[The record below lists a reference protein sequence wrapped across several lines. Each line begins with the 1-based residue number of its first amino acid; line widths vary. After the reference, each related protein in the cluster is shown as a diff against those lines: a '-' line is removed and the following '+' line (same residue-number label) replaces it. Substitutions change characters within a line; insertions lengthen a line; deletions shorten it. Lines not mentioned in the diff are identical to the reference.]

1 MKIFKGL
8 FFTVAAFFIFSCT
21 QLNLKNPVGAVN
33 VSLPSSSRMIIEEG
47 QTVNSFEK
55 INYLISLYSSSGAL
69 VDKKMAPEGSSVTFP
84 DVAEGSYVVKA
95 FCNATSNGKE
105 ECIAAGFKSAEVKGG
120 EVTPVIIELSYNRPD
135 KIDVNRSSI
144 RYTGKT
150 EFSSENEM
158 AAYVSD
164 NFKDF
169 LSAEIVFTNGWS
181 ETVVDADRFFVEKN
195 QVSQIP
201 GGTFATGGTGGAT
214 EVIVSGGKDPCQ
226 FKVTLS
232 LNENITKELIVT
244 LYVVKE
250 LLNNDPIVIPDLTVG
265 LSEDNPCRSFEDL
278 KTANANASNG
288 ATIYLAS
295 GTFEMAE
302 TFPVT
307 KTITL
312 LAVDGDVT
320 IKRTAGGAY
329 IYVGDGEDPRS
340 IKLNINDSGA
350 SNKFIFTDG
359 ESVVTDSPFIYGP
372 NENKSVVAY
381 RSEFNGIKSDV
392 ISVKNATISYCKFNS
407 NTSAVG
413 IINSS
418 VATISGCTFEENSS
432 TGGIVV
438 CDRVDF
444 VGCSFDSN
452 TCTRYGAIH
461 VASYC
466 SATVDG
472 CTFSGNESTQN
483 SGYGDIYL
491 AKGSE
496 DTTLT
501 LSGTV
506 TTDIGIYVANES
518 YDDPEI
524 NVTGISFAEEKKLRI
539 KVEKIQT
546 TPEKLIYLFNHA
558 SFQMYPYM
566 TFSSNGDVDEYAVND
581 FENMTDPY
589 YTMMDDNGKISV
601 HYTL

>member
-69 VDKKMAPEGSSVTFP
+69 VDKKMALEGSSVTFP

-95 FCNATSNGKE
+95 FCNTTSNGKE

-265 LSEDNPCRSFEDL
+265 LSEDNPCLTPDDFTIAIVKVPE
-278 KTANANASNG
+278 NG
-288 ATIYLAS
+288 TIYLKGDYNSDKQTYDLEFKRAL
-295 GTFEMAE
+295 
-302 TFPVT
+302 PIT
-307 KTITL
+307 KNI
-312 LAVDGDVT
+312 T
-320 IKRTAGGAY
+320 IKSVVDNLRVIRGDKEAY
-329 IYVGDGEDPRS
+329 LVISSG
-340 IKLNINDSGA
+340 ITLNINESSSD
-350 SNKFIFTDG
+350 KKIVFTD
-359 ESVVTDSPFIYGP
+359 SV
-372 NENKSVVAY
+372 N
-381 RSEFNGIKSDV
+381 
-392 ISVKNATISYCKFNS
+392 
-407 NTSAVG
+407 
-413 IINSS
+413 
-418 VATISGCTFEENSS
+418 GCTLNYMYGSEGNIVVYNAVFTNISCGAILANDVKLTGCAFSSISS
-432 TGGIVV
+432 T
-438 CDRVDF
+438 
-444 VGCSFDSN
+444 
-452 TCTRYGAIH
+452 YGAIH
-461 VASYC
+461 VMSERT
-466 SATVDG
+466 ATIES
-472 CTFSGNESTQN
+472 CTFSGNTTSRTEA
-483 SGYGDIYL
+483 GDYGDVYL
-491 AKGSE
+491 AKDETSS
-496 DTTLT
+496 LT
-501 LSGTV
+501 ITGQV
-506 TTDIGIYVANES
+506 ES
-518 YDDPEI
+518 DI
-524 NVTGISFAEEKKLRI
+524 NVFINNSNYKNPNILIGSKPEDFTGDVKIHIGGVVPAQSGESLVLLKKAWQGDGDINYMISYCDF
-539 KVEKIQT
+539 KVGEDYYQT
-546 TPEKLIYLFNHA
+546 MGDSEKL
-558 SFQMYPYM
+558 
-566 TFSSNGDVDEYAVND
+566 TFETINL
-581 FENMTDPY
+581 
-589 YTMMDDNGKISV
+589 KK
-601 HYTL
+601 

>member
-340 IKLNINDSGA
+340 ITLNINDSGA

-359 ESVVTDSPFIYGP
+359 VVTDSPFIYGP

-518 YDDPEI
+518 CGDPEI
-524 NVTGISFAEEKKLRI
+524 KVDGIELSSNKLNIKLSSWPEAESI
-539 KVEKIQT
+539 T
-546 TPEKLIYLFNHA
+546 LFVKNNGTFT
-558 SFQMYPYM
+558 SVGDMDSKYTFVVFPDSVSTMPTEDGDDQYM
-566 TFSSNGDVDEYAVND
+566 TSLDGTGKEYMVIK
-581 FENMTDPY
+581 Y
-589 YTMMDDNGKISV
+589 
-601 HYTL
+601 